1 MTRLLFV
8 HQNMPGQYRETV
20 AALSRMPGREIVFL
34 TQRRDLPDVPGVR
47 RVVYAPHHK
56 ADADAYGLARVWEDA
71 AGAGYGAARAAA
83 ALKADGFTPD
93 LILGHTGWGEML
105 FLREVWP
112 DAPMLGL
119 FEYYYRASGGP
130 VGFDPEE
137 PVGEHA
143 PFLLSARNAVPNAM
157 LPLVDRGYAPTVWQ
171 KGTFPDTFQ
180 SKLYVGHEGI
190 RTDLLTPDPD
200 ASIALGRAGRLTRA
214 DEVVTYVARNLE
226 RTRGFHVLMRAL
238 PRLLSERPHARVVIV
253 GGTEVSYG
261 KASGEAGGFRAEME
275 AEVGD
280 RVDWDRVHFVGRV
293 PYDAFRRLVQV
304 SRCHVYLTMP
314 FVLSWSLLEA
324 MAMGATVVASDV
336 APVREAVTHGRT
348 GLLVDYFDPD
358 ALAAQVAEVCADPD
372 RFAPLGRAARD
383 HAVAAYDFRAVCL
396 PRHVAE
402 MNALLPRD
410 RHIRVA

>member
-1 MTRLLFV
+1 MSVR
-8 HQNMPGQYRETV
+8 
-20 AALSRMPGREIVFL
+20 VF
-34 TQRRDLPDVPGVR
+34 TKFQ
-47 RVVYAPHHK
+47 
-56 ADADAYGLARVWEDA
+56 
-71 AGAGYGAARAAA
+71 
-83 ALKADGFTPD
+83 TPSD
-93 LILGHTGWGEML
+93 
-105 FLREVWP
+105 
-112 DAPMLGL
+112 D
-119 FEYYYRASGGP
+119 
-130 VGFDPEE
+130 
-137 PVGEHA
+137 GEHA